1 MEEIF
6 EIIMM
11 EKFPKLVIDIKPQFQ
26 EAESIKQEKYKKQIN
41 KQTNKN
47 PQKPMP
53 RNIILKLQKIK
64 EKKILEESQ
73 QRVER
78 NTTHGGAMIKA
89 IAEFSF
95 L

>member
-1 MEEIF
+1 MAHS
-6 EIIMM
+6 
-11 EKFPKLVIDIKPQFQ
+11 KKLRLPSQ
-26 EAESIKQEKYKKQIN
+26 KQEKYKKQIN